1 MGQNCVELMSVNL
14 PSPLPWLNCP
24 RINISLCLLSEGD
37 LETNFRLKLGF
48 WLDPFEYGGSDIP
61 EMIYRNQKER
71 DIFLVAK
78 RTD

>member
-1 MGQNCVELMSVNL
+1 MYKGSLQNKFSVKVG
-14 PSPLPWLNCP
+14 
-24 RINISLCLLSEGD
+24 ILSQ
-37 LETNFRLKLGF
+37 LAY
-48 WLDPFEYGGSDIP
+48 PFEYGGSDIP